1 MLKAKLIKT
10 LMSASMIAAFAAP
23 MAVQAQ
29 APAAGM
35 NTPAASALNKT
46 DQKIV
51 MDMARANMAEIEAGK
66 IAVAKSQNAE
76 VKAYAQR
83 MIDDHTKALADVTTL
98 AQDKGVTLPTEVD
111 AKHKAMAAKLNK
123 LDGDAFDREYM
134 KQAGVAD
141 HTKVHAMLKKDSA
154 RAKDPDVK
162 ALASKMMPAV
172 EEHLTAAKNMPKSKG
187 GAGMA
192 STMDKGVKP
201 PVTGEPNDHTSP
213 GAVMPPPAAKDT
225 SRGTSGTAGTTGTS
239 AKPPVTG
246 EPNDHTSPGAIR
258 PSPAAKDTKPAP
270 APAVK
275 Y

>member
-1 MLKAKLIKT
+1 MLKTKVIKT
-10 LMSASMIAAFAAP
+10 LLSASMLAAIAAP

-29 APAAGM
+29 TPAAGM
-35 NTPAASALNKT
+35 NTPAASALNKA

-66 IAVAKSQNAE
+66 IAVSKSQNAE

-83 MIDDHTKALADVTTL
+83 MIDDHTKALADVTAL
-98 AQDKGVTLPTEVD
+98 AQNKGVTLPTEMD
-111 AKHKAMAAKLNK
+111 SKHKAMAAKLNK
-123 LDGDAFDREYM
+123 LEGDAFDREYM

-141 HTKVHAMLKKDSA
+141 HTKVHAMLKKDST

-162 ALASKMMPAV
+162 ALASKMMPTV
-172 EEHLTAAKNMPKSKG
+172 EEHLTSAKGMPMTKG
-187 GAGMA
+187 GGGKSDA
-192 STMDKGVKP
+192 KGVKP
-201 PVTGEPNDHTSP
+201 PVTGEANDHTSP
-213 GAVMPPPAAKDT
+213 GAVKPPAAAKDT
-225 SRGTSGTAGTTGTS
+225 SRGTSGTMGATGTS
-239 AKPPVTG
+239 ASQPVTG
-246 EPNDHTSPGAIR
+246 EANDHTSPGAVR